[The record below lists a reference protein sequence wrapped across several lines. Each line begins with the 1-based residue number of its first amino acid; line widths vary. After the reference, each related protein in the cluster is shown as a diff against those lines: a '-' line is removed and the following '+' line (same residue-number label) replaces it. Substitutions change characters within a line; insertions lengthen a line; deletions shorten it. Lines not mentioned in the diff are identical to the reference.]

1 MTKGGTEIDFNVF
14 AGAETGILK
23 GANVNNKACISKNF
37 HNLANLQRDFEITCL
52 SFGETENEILLGL
65 RNQTV
70 KVYDVQFRSFSQSMD
85 AQKGSGSLVGICRH
99 AGAIVTAA
107 QSGVVTV
114 WSAEEK
120 KPSFDAVQ
128 REVSLMGKKLK
139 RKDLDEEEREK
150 HCVKLGEGK
159 ELTRMRQN
167 TFSKNVVGVAGKETE
182 LQLWDLN
189 KMEEPV
195 FRSKNVG
202 LDMLCLRQ
210 PVWISDLGW
219 SSASTVCVATR
230 HGQVRLYDTRTGK
243 RRPVTEL
250 TWDKEDVANTA
261 LAPVTDTQQV
271 IVGTNTGT
279 MGLWDFRA
287 GQGYRGLVR
296 KYGGSVGAV
305 RDIATQ
311 PGNPYFCAVGLDRF
325 LRVWRIG
332 AGGKKPTHKMYLKS
346 RLNCVVMCKHFDPDK
361 KTEDEKQEKE
371 EESLDD
377 SIEIIESDNEKEEED
392 DVWDSMVVINS
403 SSISNKRKQMS
414 DKTSKRTK
422 LK

>member
-1 MTKGGTEIDFNVF
+1 MEFP
-14 AGAETGILK
+14 L
-23 GANVNNKACISKNF
+23 
-37 HNLANLQRDFEITCL
+37 
-52 SFGETENEILLGL
+52 
-65 RNQTV
+65 
-70 KVYDVQFRSFSQSMD
+70 
-85 AQKGSGSLVGICRH
+85 QKGSGSLVGICRH

-210 PVWISDLGW
+210 VNILKTNIYVHDQS
-219 SSASTVCVATR
+219 CVPSLFGSLTSGGA
-230 HGQVRLYDTRTGK
+230 
-243 RRPVTEL
+243 RPPQCVSPRG
-250 TWDKEDVANTA
+250 TA
-261 LAPVTDTQQV
+261 
-271 IVGTNTGT
+271 
-279 MGLWDFRA
+279 R
-287 GQGYRGLVR
+287 
-296 KYGGSVGAV
+296 
-305 RDIATQ
+305 
-311 PGNPYFCAVGLDRF
+311 
-325 LRVWRIG
+325 
-332 AGGKKPTHKMYLKS
+332 
-346 RLNCVVMCKHFDPDK
+346 
-361 KTEDEKQEKE
+361 
-371 EESLDD
+371 
-377 SIEIIESDNEKEEED
+377 
-392 DVWDSMVVINS
+392 
-403 SSISNKRKQMS
+403 
-414 DKTSKRTK
+414 
-422 LK
+422 